1 MVYYKGFTIYYLGL
15 NRYKITVGRRAVAI
29 TDTYASG
36 LKEVIEL
43 INAIDDDL
51 KGK

>member
-15 NRYKITVGRRAVAI
+15 NRYKIRSGKGSIAL
-29 TDTYASG
+29 TDTFEDG

-43 INAIDDDL
+43 IDIFYDIF
-51 KGK
+51 KR